1 MPQLTIVAVVPCY
14 NTGSA
19 CAAVISSAASFADA
33 ILAINDGSTDDT
45 AAFLASSGSPVL
57 DLAVNGGK
65 GAALA
70 AAFRHLLADDG
81 GRAGSRADA
90 FVTIDGDGQHDP
102 SDIPHLI
109 ARARDTGADLVVGVR
124 DPRRMPLKSRIGN
137 HFSRLLFVIGTA
149 TFVADTQSGFRVL
162 SRRLV
167 SDLLDRVTWKGYETE
182 SEVLWKSIA
191 LGYRVA
197 SVRISTIYIDENR
210 RSQFDA
216 WRDSTRIASV
226 FAREIAWTVAT
237 AALDI
242 AAFIVFWKTGRLG
255 PAPAN
260 IASRFVAVATQALF
274 RRDFFR
280 RSRRLMRDEGTVSC
294 VAAFVGHVTLTTM
307 LVAGLTSAGLPVI
320 LAKLLAQLAG
330 YLGTFAIVDQ
340 VLLKRGAMS
349 GSAGPIPV
357 TDP

>member
-1 MPQLTIVAVVPCY
+1 MPQSTIVAVVPCY

-19 CAAVISSAASFADA
+19 CTAVISSAAAFSDG

-45 AAFLASSGSPVL
+45 GTYLARSGSPVL

-81 GRAGSRADA
+81 GGLGIRADA

-216 WRDSTRIASV
+216 WRDSSRIASV
-226 FAREIAWTVAT
+226 FANEIAWTVAT

-242 AAFIVFWKTGRLG
+242 AAFIVFWKAGRLA

-260 IASRFVAVATQALF
+260 VASRFVGVATQALF

-280 RSRRLMRDEGTVSC
+280 RSRRLMREQGTVSC

-307 LVAGLTSAGLPVI
+307 LVAGLASAGLPVI

-330 YLGTFAIVDQ
+330 YLGTFAVVDR
-340 VLLKRGAMS
+340 VLLKRGSMS
-349 GSAGPIPV
+349 GRAEPIRIPA
-357 TDP
+357 P

>member
-1 MPQLTIVAVVPCY
+1 M
-14 NTGSA
+14 
-19 CAAVISSAASFADA
+19 
-33 ILAINDGSTDDT
+33 
-45 AAFLASSGSPVL
+45 
-57 DLAVNGGK
+57 
-65 GAALA
+65 
-70 AAFRHLLADDG
+70 
-81 GRAGSRADA
+81 
-90 FVTIDGDGQHDP
+90 
-102 SDIPHLI
+102 
-109 ARARDTGADLVVGVR
+109 
-124 DPRRMPLKSRIGN
+124 
-137 HFSRLLFVIGTA
+137 IGTA

-242 AAFIVFWKTGRLG
+242 AAFIVFWKTGRLA

-260 IASRFVAVATQALF
+260 IASRVRGSRGQALF

-280 RSRRLMRDEGTVSC
+280 RVAASDAGRGDGLVRRRLRRPRRADDDAGGGAGVGRASRDPGE
-294 VAAFVGHVTLTTM
+294 AAGA
-307 LVAGLTSAGLPVI
+307 AGRLP
-320 LAKLLAQLAG
+320 
-330 YLGTFAIVDQ
+330 GTFAIVDQ

-357 TDP
+357 TDSWNVM